1 MKTNI
6 LFAIV
11 MFLGISCGSPAPA
24 GSEKTFILEETGVG
38 SLRKDKPFMDM
49 SQSPEGLYNRVE
61 IDSFEDV
68 SSGLMIQSY
77 YFYLDDEYVGM
88 FSTYDID
95 RPIPTLYFATP
106 RVTLDNGVTVGD
118 KLCDVL
124 QKEGMKA
131 YGTPD
136 YLGESP
142 ININL
147 YIVYRDA
154 IYVGFDPETAF
165 EEINSVL
172 NEEGKPSVEVVMEQK
187 RDMWG
192 ILNWFIFPLLILV
205 LWFFMFRGFNK
216 GAGAGGGPGGI
227 FNVGKSTAK
236 IAEKSLMKVTF
247 NDVAGLAEAKVE
259 LNEIVDFLKN
269 PKKYTYI

>member
-1 MKTNI
+1 MSMKKNL
-6 LFAIV
+6 LFAV
-11 MFLGISCGSPAPA
+11 LAFVAMSCGGSAP
-24 GSEKTFILEETGVG
+24 GDSGKTFILDETGAG

-68 SSGLMIQSY
+68 SSGMMIQSY

-88 FSTYDID
+88 FSIDDID
-95 RPIPTLYFATP
+95 HPIPTLYFATP

-136 YLGESP
+136 YMGESP
-142 ININL
+142 INIEL

-154 IYVGFDPETAF
+154 IYVGFDPETALKPD
-165 EEINSVL
+165 VL
-172 NEEGKPSVEVVMEQK
+172 AVVQQKLSNMDDYDLRLELTPDDFRPEAEV
-187 RDMWG
+187 
-192 ILNWFIFPLLILV
+192 
-205 LWFFMFRGFNK
+205 
-216 GAGAGGGPGGI
+216 
-227 FNVGKSTAK
+227 TAMQ
-236 IAEKSLMKVTF
+236 LMKS
-247 NDVAGLAEAKVE
+247 E
-259 LNEIVDFLKN
+259 
-269 PKKYTYI
+269 

>member
-1 MKTNI
+1 MLTKNNMFMKTNI

-68 SSGLMIQSY
+68 SSGMIIQSY
-77 YFYLDDEYVGM
+77 YFYYDDEYIGM
-88 FSTYDID
+88 FSVDDID
-95 RPIPTLYFATP
+95 NPIPTLYFATP

-154 IYVGFDPETAF
+154 IYVGFDPETALKP
-165 EEINSVL
+165 EVL
-172 NEEGKPSVEVVMEQK
+172 ARAQQKLADMEDYDLKLEFTPDDFRPEAEVT
-187 RDMWG
+187 
-192 ILNWFIFPLLILV
+192 V
-205 LWFFMFRGFNK
+205 LQ
-216 GAGAGGGPGGI
+216 
-227 FNVGKSTAK
+227 
-236 IAEKSLMKVTF
+236 LMKS
-247 NDVAGLAEAKVE
+247 E
-259 LNEIVDFLKN
+259 
-269 PKKYTYI
+269 